1 MSAALAVNQFLPGYH
16 LSAPQPLSYYS
27 AAVHSS
33 SSPAWSDV
41 VRSSAELC
49 SQSPLSSAS
58 QDVSS
63 RTVSWGLPPQVSE
76 TFFSSSCQSFSSLTS
91 SLIPCPLPASLP
103 PTLFFSLSLSFW
115 VSHKQSRLFSFS
127 LASSGLLSHCRPQS
141 LLARCPSLCHTST
154 HTHTFLSSS
163 ILLLVLQVW
172 AAGLT
177 TKSLG
182 IWDSYEDKAWGK
194 W

>member
-1 MSAALAVNQFLPGYH
+1 MSTALAVNQFLPGYH

-141 LLARCPSLCHTST
+141 FACSLSISLSHKHT
-154 HTHTFLSSS
+154 HTHTRSFLHQSFCWFYKSEQ
-163 ILLLVLQVW
+163 LV
-172 AAGLT
+172 
-177 TKSLG
+177 
-182 IWDSYEDKAWGK
+182 
-194 W
+194 

>member
-1 MSAALAVNQFLPGYH
+1 MSTALAVNQFLPGYH

-76 TFFSSSCQSFSSLTS
+76 TFFSSSCQSFFSLTS

-141 LLARCPSLCHTST
+141 LLARCPSLCHTSI

>member
-1 MSAALAVNQFLPGYH
+1 MSTALAVNQFLPGYH

-141 LLARCPSLCHTST
+141 LLARCPFLCHTSI